1 MNVMTHA
8 RISLAAL
15 GLVLGAALAAA
26 PSANAQAVAS
36 RPEASQ
42 RGFPTGEHALLGR
55 SAGLTVQVVALTESS
70 SVTGPEA
77 MLHRFS
83 STPPTLGGIA
93 ETTVPSMVC
102 GEEGAGSQTLS
113 EQQPAVNTSAPQN
126 SDRGVGRC

>member
-26 PSANAQAVAS
+26 PSANAPAVAS

-55 SAGLTVQVVALTESS
+55 SAGLTGKVVALTGSS
-70 SVTGPEA
+70 SGAVPEGRF
-77 MLHRFS
+77 HRFS
-83 STPPTLGGIA
+83 SSRSPLGGIA

-113 EQQPAVNTSAPQN
+113 EQQAAVN
-126 SDRGVGRC
+126 